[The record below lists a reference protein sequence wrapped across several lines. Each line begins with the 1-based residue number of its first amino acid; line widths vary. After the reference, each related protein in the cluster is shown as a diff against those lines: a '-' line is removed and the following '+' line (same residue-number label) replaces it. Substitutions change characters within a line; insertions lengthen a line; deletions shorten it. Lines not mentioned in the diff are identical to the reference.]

1 MLSALADIPVRGNV
15 AMTGEITLRGK
26 VLPIGGL
33 KEKSM
38 AAYRHGMTTVVIP
51 YGNSSDI
58 SQIDEEVRKKVKF
71 IPVKTIDEVFD
82 IALKREVKKQ
92 KKSVAP
98 PVVNGAGAGRTNAF
112 T

>member
-1 MLSALADIPVRGNV
+1 
-15 AMTGEITLRGK
+15 
-26 VLPIGGL
+26 
-33 KEKSM
+33 M
-38 AAYRHGMTTVVIP
+38 AAYRHGMTTVIIP

-58 SQIDEEVRKKVKF
+58 SQIDDEVKKKVKF

-92 KKSVAP
+92 KKTTVP
-98 PVVNGAGAGRTNAF
+98 PIVKGKSAGRTNAF